1 MSATCCAGLEFHRE
15 PVFPRPSS
23 LAIFTENCQEPR
35 SKRAVHFLFI
45 LSAAVLLGF
54 GGSVPA
60 RAAVGAVSVHSPSLS
75 TSATTNVTSP
85 VHFEATAESDA
96 SITGY
101 VVYVDNQKVY
111 RNFSSLLDAWV
122 VLTPGTTHSLY
133 IKAWDSTGSLLSTP
147 TYWINVTGAAAPT
160 PPPSATREYP
170 GENPLLPWTVDNN
183 PYVGGNCN
191 DGSIATFANSQDPN
205 TKNSPDQVRPGQHFL
220 LTSHCQYDDSLFFW
234 KDPSNPQANHT
245 NFLWDFW
252 FYVPTG
258 VQASTVQ
265 ALEFDLFQAVRLSDG
280 VHEFMF
286 GSQCNYAANQWQ
298 LWLPTKTGLTWVST
312 GLAPC
317 QFTGGTWHHMIYFL
331 QRVTS
336 SGYQQI
342 PAEFSSSSDIN
353 TGLRFASL
361 TIDGQT
367 LFLGGLSRSTLQSW
381 SPVLGVQHQL
391 DSAAANATLEEYI
404 DKETIISW

>member
-1 MSATCCAGLEFHRE
+1 MSASSCAGPQFRRE
-15 PVFPRPSS
+15 QIFARRSS
-23 LAIFTENCQEPR
+23 LAIYPGNCPR
-35 SKRAVHFLFI
+35 PRNKRAVRVI
-45 LSAAVLLGF
+45 LCAALALCVGSSLL
-54 GGSVPA
+54 A
-60 RAAVGAVSVHSPSLS
+60 RAAVSAVTVHSPSLS
-75 TSATTNVTSP
+75 SSATTNVTSP

-101 VVYVDNQKVY
+101 VVYVDNQNVY

-133 IKAWDSTGSLLSTP
+133 IKAWDSTGSLLSTA
-147 TYWINVTGAAAPT
+147 TYWINVTGAAVPT
-160 PPPSATREYP
+160 PPPTATREYP
-170 GENPLLPWTVDNN
+170 GDSHLLLWTVDNN

-191 DGSIATFANSQDPN
+191 DGSIATFANGLDPN
-205 TKNSPDQVRPGQHFL
+205 TNNSPDLVRGGQHFL
-220 LTSHCQYDDSLFFW
+220 LTSRCQYDDSLFFW
-234 KDPSNPQANHT
+234 KDPNNPQPNHT

-252 FYVPTG
+252 FYVPTST
-258 VQASTVQ
+258 QASSVQ

-298 LWLPTKTGLTWVST
+298 VWLPAKTGLTWVNT

-317 QFTGGTWHHMIYFL
+317 QFASGTWHHMIYFL

-342 PAEFSSSSDIN
+342 PAKFTSSSDTN
-353 TGLRFASL
+353 TNLRFATL

-367 LFLGGLSRSTLQSW
+367 LFLGGLSNSTLQPTW

-391 DSAAANATLEEYI
+391 DSSVSNATIEEYI
-404 DKETIISW
+404 DSQTIIAW

>member
-1 MSATCCAGLEFHRE
+1 MSASSCAGLQFRRE
-15 PVFPRPSS
+15 SAFLRRSW
-23 LAIFTENCQEPR
+23 LAISAEICPQPR
-35 SKRAVHFLFI
+35 SKRAVHFFVI

-54 GGSVPA
+54 GGSLPA
-60 RAAVGAVSVHSPSLS
+60 RAAVSTLSVHSPSLS

-96 SITGY
+96 VITGY
-101 VVYVDNQKVY
+101 VVYVDNQNVY
-111 RNFSSLLDAWV
+111 RNFSSVLDAWV

-147 TYWINVTGAAAPT
+147 TYWINVTGVVAPT
-160 PPPSATREYP
+160 PPPTASREYP
-170 GENPLLPWTVDNN
+170 GENPLLLWTVDNN

-191 DGSIATFANSQDPN
+191 DGSIATFANSLDPN
-205 TKNSPDQVRPGQHFL
+205 TNNSPDQVHAGQHFL

-234 KDPSNPQANHT
+234 KDPNNPQANHT

-258 VQASTVQ
+258 MQASTVQ

-286 GSQCNYAANQWQ
+286 GSQCNYAANHWQ
-298 LWLPTKTGLTWVST
+298 LWLPAKTGLTWVNT

-317 QFTGGTWHHMIYFL
+317 QFAGGTWHHMIYFL

-342 PAEFSSSSDIN
+342 PANFSSSSDVN
-353 TGLRFASL
+353 TDLRFASL

-367 LFLGGLSRSTLQSW
+367 LFLGGLSHSTLQPW
-381 SPVLGVQHQL
+381 LPVLGVQHQL
-391 DSAAANATLEEYI
+391 DSAVANATLEEYV